1 MTDASAELEA
11 LRAEVARLRDSTD
24 GTERRLRAAH
34 AVARVLSDAT
44 SLDEA
49 MPKILGALGHA
60 LGCTLADFWIPENGE
75 LVVRATW
82 SQGEAN
88 AFAERSQQLRF
99 KPGEGLPGTVWKSR
113 GPIWIEN
120 IETYDGSLPRRDLLI
135 AAKIRSAFGFPV
147 SAGGEVCGV
156 IDLFAPQHE
165 VPDDQL
171 VEVLRAIGGHLGQFV
186 QHRDARKRLE
196 EEVEQR
202 HHIARAT
209 EQVSES
215 LDVDTIFA
223 ELVKVTVPWLGDWS
237 AVYAAQPDA
246 TLVAAAM
253 QHGDPATLARVFEL
267 ERTVFHSPGH
277 SPERS
282 TPVLAAATER
292 ATQFVAVVTP
302 DHIAKL
308 ATDPAHVEL
317 LRSLELASYIA
328 VPIIARGE
336 LVGVFAVATTGARRL
351 ANADV
356 ELVEE
361 LAKRTAAAVV
371 NARLYQAAKTT
382 TRELDGERET
392 LARLNDAGRTISA
405 ELDQQVLVQGV
416 TDVATQITK
425 AQFGAFFYTVTNDQ
439 GDSTML
445 YAVSGVP
452 REAFAKFAL
461 PRNTQL
467 IAPTFSGK
475 TIVRLDDVTKD
486 PRYGKNAP
494 HRGIPDGHLPV
505 KSYLAVPVVSRAGEV
520 IGSLFF
526 GHEKPGIFTERAQR
540 LAVSL
545 AAHAATAM
553 DNARLFADQQRLIK
567 ELEKTNAEL
576 DQFAY
581 AASHDLRAPLRGI
594 SNLASWI
601 EEDLGTS
608 TPKKVREH
616 IALLKGRAS
625 RMDRLINGLLE
636 LARVGRTRQK
646 SERVDVTELLHDT
659 IDLLSAPAASRILI
673 VGAMPMMVAE
683 RFALQQVF
691 LNLIGNAVQHAGRK
705 DVLVRITAIERDDE
719 YEFAVS
725 DNGVGIPP
733 EHHDRVWQIFQT
745 LQARDIV
752 ESTGIGLAI
761 VKKQVEANSGLAWI
775 DPDVAGTTVRFT
787 WPKKIR

>member
-1 MTDASAELEA
+1 MTDAAAELEA
-11 LRAEVARLRDSTD
+11 LRAEVARLRDVSD
-24 GTERRLRAAH
+24 GTARRLRAAH
-34 AVARVLSDAT
+34 AVAQVLSDAT
-44 SLDEA
+44 SVDDA
-49 MPKILGALGHA
+49 MPKILGGLGHA
-60 LGCTLADFWIPENGE
+60 LGCTLADFWMQDRGE

-82 SQGEAN
+82 AQGDDS
-88 AFAERSQQLRF
+88 AFAEESRKYRF
-99 KPGEGLPGTVWKSR
+99 GLGDGLPGRVWKTR
-113 GPIWIEN
+113 GPIWIED
-120 IETYDGSLPRRDLLI
+120 IVTYDGSLPRRDVLL
-135 AAKIRSAFGFPV
+135 AAQIRSGFGFPV
-147 SAGGEVCGV
+147 SAGGDVCGV
-156 IDLFAPQHE
+156 IDLFAPQPE
-165 VPDDQL
+165 APDDQL
-171 VEVLRAIGGHLGQFV
+171 VEVLRAIGGHLGQFI
-186 QHRDARKRLE
+186 QHQDARKRLE

-202 HHIARAT
+202 HHMARAT
-209 EQVSES
+209 EQLAES
-215 LDVDTIFA
+215 LDVDAILD
-223 ELVKVTVPWLGDWS
+223 ELARVTVPWLGDWS
-237 AVYAAQPDA
+237 GVHVAQPDG
-246 TLVAAAM
+246 TLVTVAM
-253 QHGDPATLARVFEL
+253 QHRDPTTLAKLFEV
-267 ERTVFHSPGH
+267 ERTAPHSPGR
-277 SPERS
+277 P
-282 TPVLAAATER
+282 TLVLAAATER
-292 ATQFVAVVTP
+292 ATQFVAEVTP

-308 ATDPAHVEL
+308 ATRPPHVEL

-328 VPIIARGE
+328 VPIIARAD
-336 LVGVFAVATTGARRL
+336 LIGVFTVATTGARRL
-351 ANADV
+351 ASDVV

-361 LAKRTAAAVV
+361 LAKRTASAIN
-371 NARLYQAAKTT
+371 NARLYQASQTT
-382 TRELDGERET
+382 THELDLERET
-392 LARLNDAGRTISA
+392 LAKLNDVGRTISA
-405 ELDQQVLVQGV
+405 ELDQQVLVQEV

-452 REAFAKFAL
+452 REAFSKFAL
-461 PRNTQL
+461 PRNTP
-467 IAPTFSGK
+467 ITAPTFSGK
-475 TIVRLDDVTKD
+475 TVVRLDDVTKD

-494 HRGIPDGHLPV
+494 HRGVPDGHLPV
-505 KSYLAVPVVSRAGEV
+505 QSYLAVPVVSRAGQV

-526 GHEKPGIFTERAQR
+526 GHEKPGVFTERAQR

-553 DNARLFADQQRLIK
+553 DNARLFAEQQRLIK
-567 ELEKTNAEL
+567 ELGKTNTEL

-646 SERVDVTELLHDT
+646 AERVDVTELLDET
-659 IDLLSAPAASRILI
+659 IDLVSPPAASRILI
-673 VGAMPMMVAE
+673 VGAMPTMVAE

-691 LNLIGNAVQHAGRK
+691 LNLVGNAVQHAGRK
-705 DVLVRITAIERDDE
+705 DVLVRITAVERDDE

-725 DNGVGIPP
+725 DNGVGIAP

-752 ESTGIGLAI
+752 ESTGIGLSI
-761 VKKQVEANSGLAWI
+761 VKKQVEAHSGVAWL
-775 DPDVAGTTVRFT
+775 DPSVTGTTVRFT